1 MIITILAVLASEII
15 LTLLFFVGR
24 SIVRDTKY
32 YFRRKDSRKK
42 DKFYST
48 IRSDIASF
56 YLVTKNNVD
65 LMKKHNDDD
74 SAIQKH
80 VQERLYFFID
90 EEINKYD
97 RMMR

>member
-1 MIITILAVLASEII
+1 MIVTILAVLASEII
-15 LTLLFFVGR
+15 LTVLFFVGR

-32 YFRRKDSRKK
+32 YSRRKDSRKK

-48 IRSDIASF
+48 IRSDIEDF
-56 YLVTKNNVD
+56 YLAIKNNVD
-65 LMKKHNDDD
+65 IMRKHNDDD
-74 SAIQKH
+74 SEIQKH

-97 RMMR
+97 RIMR